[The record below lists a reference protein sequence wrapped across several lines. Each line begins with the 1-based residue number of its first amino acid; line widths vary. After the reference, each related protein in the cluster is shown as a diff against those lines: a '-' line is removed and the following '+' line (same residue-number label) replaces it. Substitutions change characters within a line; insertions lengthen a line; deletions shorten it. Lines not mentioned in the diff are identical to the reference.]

1 MDGIYQTNYQSA
13 PKPVATDSYSY
24 SDAAVSAAST
34 AVQPVQQVSESGTQT
49 TASPEQIKS
58 AIEVA
63 NRKAHF
69 GHTNAKFSY
78 HEATKS
84 ISVKIIDDETNEV
97 IKEIPPEE
105 TLDMISKMWELAGIM
120 VDEKR

>member
-13 PKPVATDSYSY
+13 PKPVATESHSYT
-24 SDAAVSAAST
+24 DAAVTAAAST
-34 AVQPVQQVSESGTQT
+34 AVQPVQQSSETGTT

>member
-84 ISVKIIDDETNEV
+84 ISVKIIDDETNAV

-105 TLDMISKMWELAGIM
+105 TLDMLSKMWEVAGILI
-120 VDEKR
+120 DEQR

>member
-49 TASPEQIKS
+49 TASAEQIKS